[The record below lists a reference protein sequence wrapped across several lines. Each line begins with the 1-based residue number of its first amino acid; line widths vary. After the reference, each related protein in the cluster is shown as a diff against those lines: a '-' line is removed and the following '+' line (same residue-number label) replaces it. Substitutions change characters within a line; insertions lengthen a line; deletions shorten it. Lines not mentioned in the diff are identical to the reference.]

1 MVTTSMKPYPQLLLR
16 YLLDNIYQDRPLG
29 WQQNSLCSQPKYQQC
44 RDDFFSD
51 DIDAIETAKS
61 ICSLCPVRKE
71 CLKWALEHKEIWG
84 VWGGKDESEIRRALS
99 VSHTGQ
105 EVRRQRFPNCPCC
118 GARPSKLS
126 VIIADS
132 PEGGRWATMKL
143 VTCAECEFTWRS
155 RTSANAVDA
164 YHASKKSKSKASS
177 PADHHDH
184 GHDDG
189 HLET

>member
-1 MVTTSMKPYPQLLLR
+1 MGFFVNPKGLRDFDWHDHAECAKPE
-16 YLLDNIYQDRPLG
+16 NKKI
-29 WQQNSLCSQPKYQQC
+29 SKF
-44 RDDFFSD
+44 FFSSVPSEKYE
-51 DIDAIETAKS
+51 ARNLCFS
-61 ICSLCPVRKE
+61 CPVRKE

-184 GHDDG
+184 GHGDG